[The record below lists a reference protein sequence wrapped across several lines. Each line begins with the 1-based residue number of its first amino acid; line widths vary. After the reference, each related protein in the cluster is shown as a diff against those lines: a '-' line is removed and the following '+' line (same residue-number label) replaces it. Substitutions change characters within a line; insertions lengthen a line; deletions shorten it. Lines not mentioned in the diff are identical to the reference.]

1 MASSDKLLIKWDN
14 MSSSPSFRDIW
25 DNKEM
30 MDVSLSCGEE
40 EVRAHRVVLAA
51 CSPKL
56 GSVLT
61 KHAHRP
67 HPIIYLAGM
76 KLSHIKDILHFM
88 YHGKVL
94 VPTEELNSF
103 LKVAEELQ
111 VKGLIGAGPEESPE
125 KEKEADSSTVTSSRY
140 RTVPGG

>member
-1 MASSDKLLIKWDN
+1 MASSEKLLIKWDN
-14 MSSSPSFRDIW
+14 ISSCPSFRDIW

-56 GSVLT
+56 GSILT
-61 KHAHRP
+61 KHAHRQ
-67 HPIIYLAGM
+67 HPIIFLAGM
-76 KLSHIKDILHFM
+76 ELAHVKNILHFM
-88 YHGKVL
+88 YHGEVL
-94 VPTEELNSF
+94 VPHEELNSF

-111 VKGLIGAGPEESPE
+111 VKGLNGSGQESR
-125 KEKEADSSTVTSSRY
+125 EKEANSSQTINTSTSR
-140 RTVPGG
+140 

>member
-1 MASSDKLLIKWDN
+1 MATSVSEKLLIKWDN
-14 MSSSPSFRDIW
+14 ISSCPSFRDIW

-40 EVRAHRVVLAA
+40 EVGAHRVVLAA

-61 KHAHRP
+61 KHAHRH

-76 KLSHIKDILHFM
+76 KLSNIKDILYFM

-103 LKVAEELQ
+103 LKAAEELQ
-111 VKGLIGAGPEESPE
+111 VKGLIGAGQEESPG
-125 KEKEADSSTVTSSRY
+125 KEADSSTVTNTTTSR
-140 RTVPGG
+140 

>member
-1 MASSDKLLIKWDN
+1 MATSEKLLIKWDN
-14 MSSSPSFRDIW
+14 ISSCPSFRDIW

-40 EVRAHRVVLAA
+40 EVGAHRVVLAA

-61 KHAHRP
+61 KHAHRH

-76 KLSHIKDILHFM
+76 ELSHIKNILKFM
-88 YHGKVL
+88 YHGEVL
-94 VPTEELNSF
+94 VPTDELNAF

-111 VKGLIGAGPEESPE
+111 VKGLNGAGQGESE
-125 KEKEADSSTVTSSRY
+125 GKDEANTSTASSR
-140 RTVPGG
+140 

>member
-1 MASSDKLLIKWDN
+1 MASSEKLLIKWDN
-14 MSSSPSFRDIW
+14 MSSSPSFRDLW

-40 EVRAHRVVLAA
+40 EVGAHRVVLAA

-56 GSVLT
+56 GAVLT
-61 KHAHRP
+61 KHAHRH

-76 KLSHIKDILHFM
+76 KLSNIKDILYFM

-103 LKVAEELQ
+103 LKAAEELQ
-111 VKGLIGAGPEESPE
+111 VKGLIGAGQEETPG
-125 KEKEADSSTVTSSRY
+125 KEADSSTVTNTTSR
-140 RTVPGG
+140 